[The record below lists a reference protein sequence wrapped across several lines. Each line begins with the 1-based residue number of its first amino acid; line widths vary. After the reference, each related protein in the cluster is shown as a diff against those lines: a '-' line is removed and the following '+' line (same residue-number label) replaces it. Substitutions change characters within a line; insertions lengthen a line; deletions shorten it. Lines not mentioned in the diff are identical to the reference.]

1 MSMSKENNLSLAYRV
16 TPEHGVIAQPP
27 RHGRFAWICPV
38 TAKVKSSSMGLRRFQ
53 TAKNLIALIVEAAS
67 RIANPVAHFKIYVD
81 LEKEFC
87 MSRESHLA
95 ALGQRHDALDK
106 EIAKELVYPAK
117 DELKL
122 AEMKRRKL
130 QLKDE
135 IAKLQSDRPF
145 PSMH

>member
-1 MSMSKENNLSLAYRV
+1 LKRIFQRRPPLRATAAP
-16 TPEHGVIAQPP
+16 TPFCVDLHLERQRWSHSILL
-27 RHGRFAWICPV
+27 
-38 TAKVKSSSMGLRRFQ
+38 TTFQ
-53 TAKNLIALIVEAAS
+53 TAANLIALIAEAAS
-67 RIANPVAHFKIYVD
+67 RIANPVAHSRIYVD
-81 LEKEFC
+81 LDKEFC
-87 MSRESHLA
+87 MSRETHLA

-135 IAKLQSDRPF
+135 IAKLQCERPV

>member
-1 MSMSKENNLSLAYRV
+1 M
-16 TPEHGVIAQPP
+16 
-27 RHGRFAWICPV
+27 
-38 TAKVKSSSMGLRRFQ
+38 
-53 TAKNLIALIVEAAS
+53 IVEAAS
-67 RIANPVAHFKIYVD
+67 RIANPVAHSQIYVD
-81 LEKEFC
+81 LEEKEFC
-87 MSRESHLA
+87 MSRETHLA

-135 IAKLQSDRPF
+135 IAKLQCDRPY